1 MIRKLFKQLIKPLSI
16 FLLLTFDVRKILI
29 VLSYFPFDHINITKS
44 NRLTDSIPPVVQPS
58 TCFKNLLL
66 NLKVESAASFT
77 NNLLKDESNYKS
89 CVFYKG
95 DFFVDSCYVGE
106 TKRNTEVRCN

>member
-1 MIRKLFKQLIKPLSI
+1 MIKPLSI

-29 VLSYFPFDHINITKS
+29 VLSYFPFDHISITKS
-44 NRLTDSIPPVVQPS
+44 NRLADSNPPVVQPS

-66 NLKVESAASFT
+66 NLKVESAVSFT

-95 DFFVDSCYVGE
+95 DFFVDSRYVGE
-106 TKRNTEVRCN
+106 TKCNTEVRCN